1 MRFFEFK
8 HIVKEMEARIQHAED
23 VIFWEGSAGAKRAL
37 TALSNMAKGG
47 EKNVTIKWDGS
58 PAVVFGRNPKG
69 KFVFTDKSGFV
80 AKGYDGKSQSGDDL
94 ENMLLSRGKGG
105 DKSASYK
112 AFAGNMKD
120 VYDEYEK
127 AVPKKHR
134 GYFKGDL
141 LYFNKPKLVDGA
153 YIFKPNTVQ
162 YKVQADSD
170 LGKRVGRSKTGIVV
184 HRVVDDA
191 GTEGPLQNADIFE
204 GNEVLVLPPV
214 TTQDPPQI
222 DDAGIKN
229 LSGIINKNGAAIDK
243 LLDENTL
250 RNMKVTDFPNILYTY
265 TNRCVDDNCLTNLGK
280 DFVQW
285 LAGSKVSRIKQGKI
299 IEYIRA
305 NMQGVNALWQT
316 VSGIMKVKDDIVQQL
331 EQQPADVKATIGDK
345 PGGEGYVL
353 AHPGGDMKLVNRSNF
368 SAANRAIKREG
379 KTMRAKEF
387 VKETGDFDPGEI
399 DFMQKRDVDPADADD
414 GGIGPGFKNDTIFDQ
429 LGKILDSQ
437 GNPVERDTVVTDDDE
452 KFKVTVPQAKTLRM
466 MATTDKVKPAVRIE
480 FTKAIQRSDGLAP
493 FLAVKDPRD
502 MINIFADKYMNA

>member
-204 GNEVLVLPPV
+204 GHEVLVLPPV

-229 LSGIINKNGAAIDK
+229 
-243 LLDENTL
+243 
-250 RNMKVTDFPNILYTY
+250 
-265 TNRCVDDNCLTNLGK
+265 
-280 DFVQW
+280 
-285 LAGSKVSRIKQGKI
+285 
-299 IEYIRA
+299 
-305 NMQGVNALWQT
+305 
-316 VSGIMKVKDDIVQQL
+316 
-331 EQQPADVKATIGDK
+331 
-345 PGGEGYVL
+345 
-353 AHPGGDMKLVNRSNF
+353 
-368 SAANRAIKREG
+368 
-379 KTMRAKEF
+379 
-387 VKETGDFDPGEI
+387 
-399 DFMQKRDVDPADADD
+399 
-414 GGIGPGFKNDTIFDQ
+414 
-429 LGKILDSQ
+429 
-437 GNPVERDTVVTDDDE
+437 
-452 KFKVTVPQAKTLRM
+452 
-466 MATTDKVKPAVRIE
+466 
-480 FTKAIQRSDGLAP
+480 
-493 FLAVKDPRD
+493 
-502 MINIFADKYMNA
+502 

>member
-8 HIVKEMEARIQHAED
+8 QIVKEVEARIQHAED
-23 VIFWEGSAGAKRAL
+23 VVFWEGSAGAKRAL

-58 PAVVFGRNPKG
+58 PAVIFGRDPKG
-69 KFVFTDKSGFV
+69 KFIFTDKSGFV

-105 DKSASYK
+105 EKSDSYK
-112 AFAGNMKD
+112 AFASNMKD
-120 VYDEYEK
+120 VYDEYAK

-141 LYFNKPKLVDGA
+141 LYFNKPQLVDGA
-153 YIFKPNTVQ
+153 YIFKPNLVQ

-170 LGKRVGRSKTGIVV
+170 LGKRVGKSKTGIVI

-191 GTEGPLQNADIFE
+191 GAEGPLKDTNIFE

-222 DDAGIKN
+222 DPTGIKN
-229 LSGIINKNGAAIDK
+229 LNAIINKNGAAIDA
-243 LLDENTL
+243 LLNQETL
-250 RNMKVTDFPNILYTY
+250 RNMKVSDFPNILYTY

-285 LAGSKVSRIKQGKI
+285 LSGSKVSRIKQGKI
-299 IEYIRA
+299 IEYLRA

-331 EQQPADVKATIGDK
+331 EQQPADVQATIGNK

-353 AHPGGDMKLVNRSNF
+353 SHPGGDMKLVNRGNF
-368 SAANRAIKREG
+368 SAANRAIKRE
-379 KTMRAKEF
+379 TIMRASEF
-387 VKETGDFDPGEI
+387 DKDDDFELMRKGSI
-399 DFMQKRDVDPADADD
+399 DPADIDD
-414 GGIGPGFKNDTIFDQ
+414 GGIGPGFKQDTIFDQ
-429 LGKILDSQ
+429 LGKVLDSQ
-437 GNPVERDTVVTDDDE
+437 GNPNPRDTIVTDDDK

-466 MATTDKVKPAVRIE
+466 MATTDKVKPNVRVE
-480 FTKAIQRSDGLAP
+480 FTKAIQQSEGLAP
-493 FLAVKDPRD
+493 FLAVKDPKD
-502 MINIFADKYMNA
+502 MINIFADKYMR

>member
-1 MRFFEFK
+1 
-8 HIVKEMEARIQHAED
+8 
-23 VIFWEGSAGAKRAL
+23 
-37 TALSNMAKGG
+37 
-47 EKNVTIKWDGS
+47 
-58 PAVVFGRNPKG
+58 
-69 KFVFTDKSGFV
+69 
-80 AKGYDGKSQSGDDL
+80 
-94 ENMLLSRGKGG
+94 
-105 DKSASYK
+105 
-112 AFAGNMKD
+112 
-120 VYDEYEK
+120 
-127 AVPKKHR
+127 
-134 GYFKGDL
+134 
-141 LYFNKPKLVDGA
+141 
-153 YIFKPNTVQ
+153 
-162 YKVQADSD
+162 
-170 LGKRVGRSKTGIVV
+170 
-184 HRVVDDA
+184 
-191 GTEGPLQNADIFE
+191 
-204 GNEVLVLPPV
+204 
-214 TTQDPPQI
+214 
-222 DDAGIKN
+222 
-229 LSGIINKNGAAIDK
+229 
-243 LLDENTL
+243 
-250 RNMKVTDFPNILYTY
+250 MKVTDFPNILYTY

-368 SAANRAIKREG
+368 SAANRAVKREG
-379 KTMRAKEF
+379 AIMRAKEF

-399 DFMQKRDVDPADADD
+399 DFMQRRGDDPADVDD

-466 MATTDKVKPAVRIE
+466 MATTDKVKPAVRVQ
-480 FTKAIQRSDGLAP
+480 FTKSIQRSDGLAP